1 MHYYNYY
8 ILLLIIY
15 QNKFKIMEN
24 NNEEKITIEKMMLI
38 QKSLAIMVKEKEK
51 MIQSQKKEL
60 EEKDKEINRLKEL
73 NSNKNKLDIKKP
85 EEVYKFSKNI
95 NISDIKELKQH
106 YDSEK
111 LFLSDLIA
119 TLKKDLEKKNE
130 LIEEMNKELD
140 ISRNNLELE
149 KKLNMKYF
157 QINSP
162 LLKLNS
168 DKLKIDYHRISCEN
182 ISLKLKLLNS
192 DEKLDILT
200 KNNETLI
207 QEKENIEK
215 NLQEKNNFYQN
226 ILKKMKNSYDK
237 LIKNMSKISTK
248 YHDSTKKI
256 MELSKYKINKEKEI
270 KELNITN
277 TTLEKENTTLK
288 AENEGMRKRI
298 QTNEYQI
305 NSLKNEIKDLEKTIA
320 ENKFSKRVFFVSYTY
335 LSVPMNG
342 NITIEKDSNGEY
354 VFIIENR
361 TSTRRVSFLDVDVT
375 IDPNY
380 KNKIIVNLLKYKI
393 KEEYT
398 TSEAKVLVETFNE
411 FKKKVIEMSDIG
423 SEARAQ
429 RDKNEK
435 FNKAQQR
442 LNNFF
447 NI

>member
-1 MHYYNYY
+1 
-8 ILLLIIY
+8 
-15 QNKFKIMEN
+15 MEN

-51 MIQSQKKEL
+51 TIQSQKKEL

-73 NSNKNKLDIKKP
+73 NSNKNKLDLRKP
-85 EEVYKFSKNI
+85 EEVFKFSKNI

-111 LFLSDLIA
+111 LFLSDLIS
-119 TLKKDLEKKNE
+119 TLKKDIEKKNV

-192 DEKLDILT
+192 DEKLDFLT

-207 QEKENIEK
+207 QEKETIEK
-215 NLQEKNNFYQN
+215 KLQEKNDFYQN

-237 LIKNMSKISTK
+237 LIKNMSKMSTK

-256 MELSKYKINKEKEI
+256 MELSKYKTNKDKEI

-320 ENKFSKRVFFVSYTY
+320 DNKFSKRVFFVSYTY

-342 NITIEKDSNGEY
+342 NITIEKDSNGDY

-361 TSTRRVSFLDVDVT
+361 ASTRRVSFLDVDVT

-423 SEARAQ
+423 SEAKAQ